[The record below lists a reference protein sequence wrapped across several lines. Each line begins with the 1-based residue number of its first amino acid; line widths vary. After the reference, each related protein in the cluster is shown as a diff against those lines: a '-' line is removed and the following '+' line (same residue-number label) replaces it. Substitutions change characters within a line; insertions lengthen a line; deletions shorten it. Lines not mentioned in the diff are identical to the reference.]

1 MSMNYLMEKKDC
13 NKIREQLKRVR
24 EKGEEQ
30 KNSAGWRIF
39 LRLKPYQN
47 KPFTFYDARLRVS
60 SNLYSEPIRVIP

>member
-30 KNSAGWRIF
+30 KNSAGCRIF

-47 KPFTFYDARLRVS
+47 KPS
-60 SNLYSEPIRVIP
+60 HSMMQGSEPVQTSTQHQSE

>member
-30 KNSAGWRIF
+30 REREGEK
-39 LRLKPYQN
+39 
-47 KPFTFYDARLRVS
+47 
-60 SNLYSEPIRVIP
+60 